1 MECRK
6 PQKRKNLRLLIL
18 TTNLSKPGHDVAGL
32 FFCLASAEG
41 AGLLFCPAAIQPHTS
56 IYSVFCAVYA
66 TYTAHGVKQHTGL
79 CSGFSCDLPHYAVA
93 NTRPTQAAII
103 PPAPRWSTSQRRSV
117 YSAYQIPNATPDAVQ
132 ASTAVLL

>member
-41 AGLLFCPAAIQPHTS
+41 AGLLFCPAAIQPYTGV
-56 IYSVFCAVYA
+56 YSVFCSVNAS
-66 TYTAHGVKQHTGL
+66 YTAHAAKQHTGL
-79 CSGFSCDLPHYAVA
+79 YRGFSRDLPHSIAA
-93 NTRPTQAAII
+93 NNRPTQAAII
-103 PPAPRWSTSQRRSV
+103 PPVQRWSVSQHRSTS
-117 YSAYQIPNATPDAVQ
+117 SACQIPPPHLDAV
-132 ASTAVLL
+132 